1 MGRPHGRK
9 DAATLAGRLFEMS
22 CNPAMNISSTQSTP
36 VGDRDDLAVIEDTTL
51 ELLAYCRAN
60 EWAGY
65 DPYDA
70 LNSRVFKA
78 LPFLDFKLARL
89 TLTQGVK
96 RCPINLRPLLL
107 VPKTPNPKGI
117 ALFLSSLTKLSKIG
131 LVDGDKEID
140 MMADKL
146 LALRSPDERY
156 SCWGYNFDW
165 QSRGELVPKGSPNI
179 ICSTF
184 AANALLDA
192 YEKSQKSQW
201 LDAAVSAADFIL
213 DVLFWRDTGSRACFS
228 YTPLERTKI
237 HNANLFG
244 AALLCRLSLLTG
256 RTMFLKPALDAAR
269 YSVGKQ
275 HEDGSWDYGESPSQ
289 RWIDNF
295 HTGFNLVALR
305 RISEYIGTAEFEAAI
320 HRGLGFYRDHF
331 FREDG
336 APRYFHD
343 ATYPIDIHSVA
354 QSIITLIE
362 FKDFAGGNSPLAHSV
377 MNWGLRNMWD
387 ARGFFYFQKLPHYMV
402 RIPFMRWSQAWM
414 LMALSTLLEARHNEI
429 K

>member
-1 MGRPHGRK
+1 
-9 DAATLAGRLFEMS
+9 MS
-22 CNPAMNISSTQSTP
+22 SAPIMDTTPIQSMAMNAR
-36 VGDRDDLAVIEDTTL
+36 GELAPIKDIAL
-51 ELLAYCRAN
+51 QLLAYCRAE
-60 EWAGY
+60 EWSGY

-89 TLTQGVK
+89 ALTQGVK

-107 VPKTPNPKGI
+107 IPKTPSPKGI
-117 ALFLSSLTKLSKIG
+117 ALFLSSMTKLSKIG
-131 LVDGDKEID
+131 LVDGEKDIGE
-140 MMADKL
+140 MADTL

-156 SCWGYNFDW
+156 SYWGYNFDW
-165 QSRGELVPKGSPNI
+165 QTRYDLIPKGTPNI

-192 YEKSQKSQW
+192 NEQLPKARW
-201 LDAAVSAADFIL
+201 LDASVSAAKYIL
-213 DVLFWRDTGSRACFS
+213 DVLFHRKNGTEACFS
-228 YTPLERTKI
+228 YTPLGRSKV

-244 AALLCRLSLLTG
+244 AALLCRVSLLTG
-256 RTMFLKPALDAAR
+256 QTRFLEPALDAAR
-269 YSVGKQ
+269 YSASKQ
-275 HEDGSWDYGESPSQ
+275 QSDGSWAYGEPRSQ

-295 HTGFNLVALR
+295 HTGFNLVALK
-305 RISEYIGTAEFEAAI
+305 RISEYAGTREFDTSIVCGQE
-320 HRGLGFYRDHF
+320 FYKDHF

-336 APRYFHD
+336 APRYFHN

-354 QSIITLIE
+354 QSVITFVEL
-362 FKDFAGGNSPLAHSV
+362 KDLAEGNNPLAYSI

-387 ARGFFYFQKLPHYMV
+387 ARGFFFFQKLPYYTV

-414 LMALSTLLEARHNEI
+414 LMALSTLLEARYNKI

>member
-1 MGRPHGRK
+1 
-9 DAATLAGRLFEMS
+9 
-22 CNPAMNISSTQSTP
+22 MNISPIQSRANGNRKDFTIMK
-36 VGDRDDLAVIEDTTL
+36 DITL

-70 LNSRVFKA
+70 LNSRMFKA

-89 TLTQGVK
+89 GLTQGVK

-107 VPKTPNPKGI
+107 VTKTPNSKGI
-117 ALFLSSLTKLSKIG
+117 ALFLSSITKLSKIG
-131 LVDGDKEID
+131 LVDGDKDIGA
-140 MMADKL
+140 MADML
-146 LALRSPDERY
+146 LTLRSPDERY

-165 QSRGELVPKGSPNI
+165 QSRFVLVPKGIPNI

-192 YEKSQKSQW
+192 YEQSRKSQW

-213 DVLFWRDTGSRACFS
+213 TVLFRREGSSKAFFN
-228 YTPLERTKI
+228 YTPLGRSEI

-244 AALLCRLSLLTG
+244 AALLCRISLLTG
-256 RTMFLKPALDAAR
+256 RKVFLEPALDAAR

-275 HEDGSWDYGESPSQ
+275 HDDGSWDYGESRSQ

-305 RISEYIGTAEFEAAI
+305 QIKQHAGTAEFDLAI
-320 HRGLGFYRDHF
+320 HRGLEFYKDHF
-331 FREDG
+331 FLEDG

-354 QSIITLIE
+354 QSIITLAE
-362 FKDFAGGNSPLAHSV
+362 FKNLAEGNIPLAHFV
-377 MNWGLRNMWD
+377 LNWGLRNMWD
-387 ARGFFYFQKLPHYMV
+387 TRGFFYFQKLPHYTV

-414 LMALSTLLEARHNEI
+414 LMALSTLLEAQYNSSKQSR
-429 K
+429 

>member
-1 MGRPHGRK
+1 
-9 DAATLAGRLFEMS
+9 
-22 CNPAMNISSTQSTP
+22 MNISLTQSTAMD
-36 VGDRDDLAVIEDTTL
+36 DRADLTIIKDITL

-70 LNSRVFKA
+70 LNSRVFRA

-89 TLTQGVK
+89 ALTQGIK
-96 RCPINLRPLLL
+96 RSPINLRPLLL
-107 VPKTPNPKGI
+107 VTKTPNSKGI

-131 LVDGDKEID
+131 LVDGDKDIGA
-140 MMADKL
+140 MADML
-146 LALRSPDERY
+146 LTLRSPDERY

-165 QSRGELVPKGSPNI
+165 QSRFVLVPKGIPNI

-192 YEKSQKSQW
+192 YEQSRKSQW
-201 LDAAVSAADFIL
+201 LDAAVSTADFIL
-213 DVLFWRDTGSRACFS
+213 AVLFRREGNSKAFFS
-228 YTPLERTKI
+228 YTPIGRSEI

-244 AALLCRLSLLTG
+244 AALLCRISLLTG
-256 RTMFLKPALDAAR
+256 RKVFLEPALDAAR

-275 HEDGSWDYGESPSQ
+275 HDDGSWDYGESRSQ
-289 RWIDNF
+289 QWIDNF
-295 HTGFNLVALR
+295 HTGFNLVALKK
-305 RISEYIGTAEFEAAI
+305 IKQYGGTIEFDSSI
-320 HRGLGFYRDHF
+320 RRGLEFYKDHF

-336 APRYFHD
+336 APRYYHD
-343 ATYPIDIHSVA
+343 TTYPNDIHSVA
-354 QSIITLIE
+354 QSVITLIE
-362 FKDFAGGNSPLAHSV
+362 LKDFAEGKIPLAHSV

-387 ARGFFYFQKLPHYMV
+387 PRGFFYFQKLPHYTV

-414 LMALSTLLEARHNEI
+414 LLALATLLEEALAPCPLENVLT
-429 K
+429 

>member
-1 MGRPHGRK
+1 
-9 DAATLAGRLFEMS
+9 MS
-22 CNPAMNISSTQSTP
+22 STPAMNISPSQSTAM
-36 VGDRDDLAVIEDTTL
+36 GDPSDLTIIKDTTL
-51 ELLAYCRAN
+51 KLLAYCRAN

-70 LNSRVFKA
+70 LNSRVFNA
-78 LPFLDFKLARL
+78 LPFLNFKLARIA
-89 TLTQGVK
+89 LTQGVK

-117 ALFLSSLTKLSKIG
+117 ALFLSSLIKLSKIG

-140 MMADKL
+140 LMANKL
-146 LALRSPDERY
+146 LALRSPDARY

-165 QSRGELVPKGSPNI
+165 QTRGELIPKGSPNI

-192 YEKSQKSQW
+192 YEKSQKSQL

-213 DVLFWRDTGSRACFS
+213 NMLFWRDRGSIACFS
-228 YTPLERTKI
+228 YTPLGRSEI

-244 AALLCRLSLLTG
+244 AALLCRIGLIT
-256 RTMFLKPALDAAR
+256 RRKMFFEPALEAAR

-275 HEDGSWDYGESPSQ
+275 HDDGSWDYGELASQ

-295 HTGFNLVALR
+295 HTGFNLVALK
-305 RISEYIGTAEFEAAI
+305 RISEYSRTAEFDTAI
-320 HRGLGFYRDHF
+320 HRAFEFYRDHF
-331 FREDG
+331 FLEDG

-354 QSIITLIE
+354 QSIVTLIE
-362 FKDFAGGNSPLAHSV
+362 FKDFAEGNSPLAHSV
-377 MNWGLRNMWD
+377 LNWGMSNLWD
-387 ARGFFYFQKLPHYMV
+387 VRGFFYFQKLPHFTV
-402 RIPFMRWSQAWM
+402 RISFMRWSQAWM
-414 LMALSTLLEARHNEI
+414 LMALSTYLEADYNENRLMESEI
-429 K
+429 PDF

>member
-1 MGRPHGRK
+1 MN
-9 DAATLAGRLFEMS
+9 AT
-22 CNPAMNISSTQSTP
+22 PAMNITPTQSTAMSDP
-36 VGDRDDLAVIEDTTL
+36 GDLTIIKDTTL
-51 ELLAYCRAN
+51 NLLAYCRAN
-60 EWAGY
+60 EWVGY

-70 LNSRVFKA
+70 INSRVFKA

-89 TLTQGVK
+89 ALTQGVK
-96 RCPINLRPLLL
+96 RCPINLRPFLL

-131 LVDGDKEID
+131 LVDRDKEID
-140 MMADKL
+140 QMADKL
-146 LALRSPDERY
+146 LALRSSDERY

-165 QSRGELVPKGSPNI
+165 QTRGELVPKGSPNI

-213 DVLFWRDTGSRACFS
+213 NKLFWRDRGAIACFS
-228 YTPLERTKI
+228 YTPLGRSKI

-244 AALLCRLSLLTG
+244 AALLCRIGLLTE
-256 RTMFLKPALDAAR
+256 RPIFLEPALEAAR

-275 HEDGSWDYGESPSQ
+275 HEDGSWDYGELTSQ

-305 RISEYIGTAEFEAAI
+305 RIKQYGGTAEFDGAI
-320 HRGLGFYRDHF
+320 RLGLEFYKDHF

-336 APRYFHD
+336 APR
-343 ATYPIDIHSVA
+343 
-354 QSIITLIE
+354 
-362 FKDFAGGNSPLAHSV
+362 
-377 MNWGLRNMWD
+377 
-387 ARGFFYFQKLPHYMV
+387 
-402 RIPFMRWSQAWM
+402 
-414 LMALSTLLEARHNEI
+414 
-429 K
+429 

>member
-1 MGRPHGRK
+1 MNP
-9 DAATLAGRLFEMS
+9 T
-22 CNPAMNISSTQSTP
+22 PAMNIRPTQSTAMSDP
-36 VGDRDDLAVIEDTTL
+36 GDLMIIKNITL
-51 ELLAYCRAN
+51 DLLAYCRAN
-60 EWAGY
+60 KWAGY

-78 LPFLDFKLARL
+78 LPFLNFKLARL
-89 TLTQGVK
+89 ALIQGVK

-131 LVDGDKEID
+131 LGDGDKEID
-140 MMADKL
+140 LMANKL
-146 LALRSPDERY
+146 LALRSPDTRY

-165 QSRGELVPKGSPNI
+165 QTRGELVPKGSPNI

-192 YEKSQKSQW
+192 YQKSQKSQW

-213 DVLFWRDTGSRACFS
+213 NMLFWRDSGSIACFS
-228 YTPLERTKI
+228 YTPLGRSEI

-244 AALLCRLSLLTG
+244 AALLCRIGVITG
-256 RTMFLKPALDAAR
+256 RKMFLEPALDSAR
-269 YSVGKQ
+269 YSVVKQ
-275 HEDGSWDYGESPSQ
+275 HEDGSWDYGELPSQ

-305 RISEYIGTAEFEAAI
+305 RIRQYGGTEEFDSAI
-320 HRGLGFYRDHF
+320 RRGLEFYRDHF

-354 QSIITLIE
+354 QSVITFIE
-362 FKDFAGGNSPLAHSV
+362 LKYFAGENASLAHSV

-387 ARGFFYFQKLPHYMV
+387 ARGFFYFQKLPHYTV

-414 LMALSTLLEARHNEI
+414 IMALSTLLEAQYNNGQQSR
-429 K
+429 

>member
-1 MGRPHGRK
+1 MSSTPQMNIGPIQSKANGNRK
-9 DAATLAGRLFEMS
+9 DLTIMKD
-22 CNPAMNISSTQSTP
+22 I
-36 VGDRDDLAVIEDTTL
+36 TL

-89 TLTQGVK
+89 ALTQGVK

-107 VPKTPNPKGI
+107 VPKTANPKGI

-131 LVDGDKEID
+131 MIYGDKEID
-140 MMADKL
+140 LMAERL

-165 QSRGELVPKGSPNI
+165 QSKYALVPKGTPNI

-192 YEKSQKSQW
+192 YEQSRKSLW
-201 LDAAVSAADFIL
+201 LDAAVSTADFIL
-213 DVLFWRDTGSRACFS
+213 DVLFRREGSSKAFFS
-228 YTPLERTKI
+228 YTPLGQSEI

-244 AALLCRLSLLTG
+244 AAFLCRINLLT
-256 RTMFLKPALDAAR
+256 RRKVFLEPALDAAR

-275 HEDGSWDYGESPSQ
+275 HDDGSWVYGESRSQ

-295 HTGFNLVALR
+295 HTGFNLVALN
-305 RISEYIGTAEFEAAI
+305 RISKYVGTAEFDPAI
-320 HRGLGFYRDHF
+320 SRGLEFYKDHF
-331 FREDG
+331 FREEG
-336 APRYFHD
+336 APRYYHD

-354 QSIITLIE
+354 QSVITLFE
-362 FKDFAGGNSPLAHSV
+362 LKDFAEGNIPLAHSV

-387 ARGFFYFQKLPHYMV
+387 AQGFFYFQKLPHYTV

-414 LMALSTLLEARHNEI
+414 LMALSTLLEAHYNSGKQSR
-429 K
+429 

>member
-1 MGRPHGRK
+1 
-9 DAATLAGRLFEMS
+9 
-22 CNPAMNISSTQSTP
+22 MNISPTQSTTM
-36 VGDRDDLAVIEDTTL
+36 DTRADLKIMVHTAL
-51 ELLAYCRAN
+51 KLLAYCRAN

-70 LNSRVFKA
+70 LNSRMFKA

-89 TLTQGVK
+89 GLTQAIK

-107 VPKTPNPKGI
+107 VPKTPNAKGI

-131 LVDGDKEID
+131 LVDGGAEID
-140 MMADKL
+140 VMADKL

-165 QSRGELVPKGSPNI
+165 QTRSALVIKGTPNI

-192 YEKSQKSQW
+192 YERSRKSQW

-213 DVLFWRDTGSRACFS
+213 DVLFWRDTRSRACFS

-256 RTMFLKPALDAAR
+256 RTMFLEPALDAAR
-269 YSVGKQ
+269 HSVDKQ
-275 HEDGSWDYGESPSQ
+275 HADGSWDYGESPSQ

-305 RISEYIGTAEFEAAI
+305 RIEHYGGTAEFDAAI
-320 HRGLGFYRDHF
+320 GRGLEFYNGHF

-354 QSIITLIE
+354 QSVITLVE
-362 FKDFAGGNSPLAHSV
+362 LKDFDEGNFPLAHSI

-387 ARGFFYFQKLPHYMV
+387 TRGFFYFQKLPHYTV
-402 RIPFMRWSQAWM
+402 RIPFMRWSEAWM
-414 LMALSTLLEARHNEI
+414 LMALSTLLEAQYNSSKQSR
-429 K
+429 